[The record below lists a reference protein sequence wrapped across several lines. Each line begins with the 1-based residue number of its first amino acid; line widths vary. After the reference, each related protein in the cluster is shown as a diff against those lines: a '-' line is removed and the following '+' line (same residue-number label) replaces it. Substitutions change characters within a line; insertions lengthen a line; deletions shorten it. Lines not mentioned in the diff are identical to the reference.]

1 MLDLALRFLVSQAN
15 THLQKSTGA
24 EVEAVNMGALV
35 DDKGNW
41 VQPGDTLR
49 LALFQIEEERTLR
62 EPLPE
67 RVLVGGRE
75 LSLPPPLKLNVIVVA
90 AARFQQY
97 DQGLKHLSLLLTF
110 LQAHPLFTPA
120 THPGL
125 PAGLDRLT
133 AELVSWGPEQL
144 NQMWSCMG
152 AKHLPS
158 VIYRLRMLW
167 LRDSEPLG
175 SGAPVTTIDTR
186 LHGR

>member
-1 MLDLALRFLVSQAN
+1 MC
-15 THLQKSTGA
+15 
-24 EVEAVNMGALV
+24 
-35 DDKGNW
+35 
-41 VQPGDTLR
+41 GD
-49 LALFQIEEERTLR
+49 
-62 EPLPE
+62 P
-67 RVLVGGRE
+67 
-75 LSLPPPLKLNVIVVA
+75 S
-90 AARFQQY
+90 
-97 DQGLKHLSLLLTF
+97 
-110 LQAHPLFTPA
+110 HPLFTPA